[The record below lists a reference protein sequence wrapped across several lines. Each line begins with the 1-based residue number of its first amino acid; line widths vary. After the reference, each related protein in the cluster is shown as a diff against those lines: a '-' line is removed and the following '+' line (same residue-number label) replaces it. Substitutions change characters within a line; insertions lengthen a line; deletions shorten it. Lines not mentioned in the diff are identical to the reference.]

1 MKKLLMILVMVSWCN
16 VGNAREYCS
25 PLNEMDQVLDKRPE
39 TVVGLM
45 HLGDELVCLGKIN
58 EVKIYEEEFN
68 KVFMKTIS
76 DGVPMNP
83 KSSKNRFKI
92 CGQIHLNNDIN
103 NMANKEKTRNFNE
116 TLNNSNF
123 FRIGKKNQWKKILST
138 YQINLIESSFKSKMK
153 KFEYI

>member
-1 MKKLLMILVMVSWCN
+1 MKRFLIILVMVSWCN

-103 NMANKEKTRNFNE
+103 NMANKEKARKFHDCEQKRLDKIEQDAMTYLYKLFYK
-116 TLNNSNF
+116 L
-123 FRIGKKNQWKKILST
+123 KNQ
-138 YQINLIESSFKSKMK
+138 
-153 KFEYI
+153 